1 MPEMLNRLQAAVD
14 ALLQQKSELEQECF
28 QLKREK
34 QLWQKEK
41 ELLLAEV
48 EQALKRFDSLDLEGL

>member
-1 MPEMLNRLQAAVD
+1 MPEMLNRLQDAVD
-14 ALLQQKSELEQECF
+14 ALLRQKAALEQECL

-48 EQALKRFDSLDLEGL
+48 EQALKRFDRLDLEGL

>member
-1 MPEMLNRLQAAVD
+1 LQDAVD
-14 ALLQQKSELEQECF
+14 ALLRQKAALEQECT

-48 EQALKRFDSLDLEGL
+48 EQALKRFDRLDLEGL